1 MKLSIKDYLM
11 ILFLILILLFWLYLL
26 QERKYKNEQTLINQ
40 KYCLDLDNDKE
51 KNLDDI
57 LKCDMNFLK

>member
-11 ILFLILILLFWLYLL
+11 IIILILILLIGLYLL

>member
-11 ILFLILILLFWLYLL
+11 IIFLILILLFWLYFL
-26 QERKYKNEQTLINQ
+26 QEKKYQNEQALINQ
-40 KYCLDLDNDKE
+40 KYCLDLDNGKE
-51 KNLDDI
+51 KTLDDI